1 MKRALVRAGIAVT
14 LLILFSPASLA
25 DPLLLAGIGFGSAAN
40 RGRVVMVNELT
51 AAGTVLPGQGVG
63 PTDGLNG
70 FAFDS
75 SGALYGSAVN
85 NPVFADPQPGAPVLV
100 RLDPTT
106 GAVLFSVPIT
116 LGGNPLEIL
125 DLAAQPG
132 TGNIYGTSFTSTVP
146 GTSIYTINKTTGEA
160 NLVGATG
167 VIGVTLAFAPDET
180 LYMSSA
186 TFSAAG
192 VQTGSFL
199 HTVSPLTGGIL
210 STVAIAALPSG
221 NFVHM
226 GGLGVRPT
234 DGALFAAGREATA
247 SQTGDIYMLTTTG
260 TATRVGSTGVGEV
273 GDLDFAPIPEPT
285 TLLLLSSGLAAVVA
299 AARKRRIVTS

>member
-1 MKRALVRAGIAVT
+1 MKRALVRTGTIAT
-14 LLILFSPASLA
+14 LLLLFIPASLA
-25 DPLLLAGIGFGSAAN
+25 EPMLMAGIGFGSAAN
-40 RGRVVMVNELT
+40 RERIVTVNELT
-51 AAGTVLPGQGVG
+51 AAGTLLPGPGVG
-63 PTDGLNG
+63 PSAGLNG
-70 FAFDS
+70 FAFDA
-75 SGALYGSAVN
+75 SGTLYGSGVN

-100 RLDPTT
+100 RLDPAT
-106 GAVLFSVPIT
+106 GALLFSVPIT
-116 LGGNPLEIL
+116 FGGNPLEIL

-146 GTSIYTINKTTGEA
+146 GTSIYTINKTSGEA

-167 VIGVTLAFAPDET
+167 EIGVTLAFAPDAT

-186 TFSAAG
+186 TFSETG

-210 STVAIAALPSG
+210 STVGIATLPSG
-221 NFVHM
+221 NFVHI

-234 DGALFAAGREATA
+234 DGALFAAGREATV
-247 SQTGDIYMLTTTG
+247 SQTGDIYRLTTTG

-273 GDLDFAPIPEPT
+273 GDLDFAPVPEPGM
-285 TLLLLSSGLAAVVA
+285 LLLLSSGLAGVGAL
-299 AARKRRIVTS
+299 ARKRRIGIR